1 MGEGMKFPPQADPV
15 TGRFLEAKREESVRD
30 SIYLILQ
37 TQRSE
42 RRTRLEF
49 GSDLLSYTFADTAPA
64 VLYMMTHHLEDAILT
79 QEPRIADI
87 DIQIQKEEREGCL
100 FIHLSYSLTEG
111 GADEMT
117 VPFYVNADRAAGEKI

>member
-15 TGRFLEAKREESVRD
+15 TGRFLEAEREESVRD

-42 RRTRLEF
+42 RKTRSEF
-49 GSDLLSYTFADTAPA
+49 GSNMLSYTFTDTAPA
-64 VLYMMTHHLEDAILT
+64 MLYMMTHHLEDAILT

-100 FIHLSYSLTEG
+100 FIHLNYTLAEG
-111 GADEMT
+111 GTDEMT
-117 VPFYVNADRAAGEKI
+117 VPFYVNADK